1 LILLLFAKF
10 AIQIYLMKILILGS
24 GGREHAFA
32 WKIAQSKLCTQLFV
46 APGNAG
52 TSACATNVNIKVS
65 DFEAIEKFCVDEKID
80 MVLPG
85 SEEPLVK
92 GIYDYF
98 QSKDSLKNI
107 PVIGPS
113 MEGAKLEGSKAYAKS
128 FMMRHNIPTAAY
140 QEFDKNNL
148 QQGINYLQNSS
159 LPIVL
164 KADGLAAGKGVVICE
179 THEHAISEL
188 TEMIEA
194 AKFGDAS
201 AKVVVEQFLKGIEL
215 SVFVLTDGNNYV
227 ILPTAKD
234 YKRIGEGDKGLN
246 TGGMGAISPVPF
258 ADESLMSKII
268 ERVIEPTIKGL
279 QQEKIVYKGFIYFG
293 IIKVNNDPFVIEY
306 NCRMGDPETEVVI
319 PRIENDLVQLFLATA
334 NNTLENEELI
344 ESNKAGCTVVL
355 ASNGYPE
362 TFETGKVINDIELEN
377 DVIVFHAGT
386 KLNDKGNTVSSGG
399 RVMML
404 TALDTD
410 LNKARELA
418 IKKASEFFF
427 ENQYYR
433 KDIGMDVINL
443 K

>member
-1 LILLLFAKF
+1 
-10 AIQIYLMKILILGS
+10 MKILLLGS

-32 WKIAQSKLCTQLFV
+32 WKIAQSKLCTKLFI

-52 TSACATNVNIKVS
+52 TMACGTNIAIKVS

-80 MVLPG
+80 LVLPG

-98 QSKDSLKNI
+98 QSKESLKHI

-113 MEGAKLEGSKAYAKS
+113 TEGAKLEGSKAYAKK
-128 FMMRHNIPTAAY
+128 FMIRHQIPTAAY

-148 QQGINYLQNSS
+148 EEGFTYLENSS

-179 THEHAISEL
+179 TKEQAKAEL
-188 TEMIEA
+188 AEMITA

-201 AKVVVEQFLKGIEL
+201 AKVVIEQFLKGIEM
-215 SVFVLTDGNNYV
+215 SVFVLTDGKNYLL
-227 ILPTAKD
+227 LPTAKD
-234 YKRIGEGDKGLN
+234 YKRVGEGDKGLN

-258 ADESLMSKII
+258 ANKELMDKVI

-293 IIKVNNDPFVIEY
+293 LICLTPTLSKGEGVNELEPFVIEY

-319 PRIENDLVQLFLATA
+319 PRIENDLVELMNAVAAGKLDEQQLK
-334 NNTLENEELI
+334 ENPL
-344 ESNKAGCTVVL
+344 AGCTVVL
-355 ASNGYPE
+355 ASKGYPE
-362 TFETGKVINDIELEN
+362 TFETGKLMNEISASEN
-377 DVIVFHAGT
+377 ITVFHAGT
-386 KLNDKGNTVSSGG
+386 KLNEDGKIISSGG

-410 LNKARELA
+410 LNTARELA
-418 IKKASEFFF
+418 ISKASEGFFD
-427 ENQYYR
+427 NQYFR
-433 KDIGMDVINL
+433 KDIGMDVI
-443 K
+443 KK

>member
-1 LILLLFAKF
+1 
-10 AIQIYLMKILILGS
+10 MKILILGS

-32 WKIAQSKLCTQLFV
+32 WKIAQSKLCSKLFI

-52 TSACATNVNIKVS
+52 TSACATNVNLKVS
-65 DFEAIEKFCVDEKID
+65 DFEGIEKFCVDEKID

-98 QSKDSLKNI
+98 QSKGSLKHI

-113 MEGAKLEGSKAYAKS
+113 MEGAKLEGSKAYAKA

-148 QQGINYLQNSS
+148 QQGVEYLQNSS

-179 THEHAISEL
+179 THEHAMAEL

-215 SVFVLTDGNNYV
+215 SVFVLSDGNNYV

-258 ADESLMSKII
+258 ADELLMKKII
-268 ERVIEPTIKGL
+268 EQVIEPTIKGL
-279 QQEKIVYKGFIYFG
+279 QQEKIIYKGFIYFG
-293 IIKVNNDPFVIEY
+293 IIKVENDPFVIEY

-334 NNTLENEELI
+334 NNTLDKETMIENP
-344 ESNKAGCTVVL
+344 KAGCTVVL

-362 TFETGKVINDIELEN
+362 TFETGKTINNIELEN

-386 KLNDKGNTVSSGG
+386 KLNDDGNIISSGG

-404 TALDTD
+404 TALHDD

-418 IKKASEFFF
+418 INKASEGFF

>member
-1 LILLLFAKF
+1 
-10 AIQIYLMKILILGS
+10 MNILILGS

-32 WKIAQSKLCTQLFV
+32 WKIAQSKLCTKLFI

-52 TSACATNVNIKVS
+52 TAACAVNVNMKVS
-65 DFEAIEKFCVDEKID
+65 DFEAIEKFCMDEKID

-98 QSKDSLKNI
+98 QSKESLKHI

-113 MEGAKLEGSKAYAKS
+113 MEGAKLEGSKAYAKK
-128 FMMRHNIPTAAY
+128 FMIRHQIPTAAY

-148 QQGINYLQNSS
+148 QDGLQYLDNST

-179 THEHAISEL
+179 TVADAKAEL
-188 TEMIEA
+188 IEMIEA

-201 AKVVVEQFLKGIEL
+201 ARVVIEQFLKGIEM
-215 SVFVLTDGNNYV
+215 SVFVLTDGKNYV

-258 ADESLMSKII
+258 VDKILMEKIT
-268 ERVIEPTIKGL
+268 ERVINPTINGL
-279 QQEKIVYKGFIYFG
+279 IDEKITYKGFIYFG
-293 IIKVNNDPFVIEY
+293 LICLTPTLSKGEGINELEPFVIEY

-319 PRIENDLVQLFLATA
+319 PRIENDLLELFMATA
-334 NNTLENEELI
+334 NETLNTKTMQ
-344 ESNKAGCTVVL
+344 ESKKAGCTVVL
-355 ASNGYPE
+355 ASKGYPE
-362 TFETGKVINDIELEN
+362 TFETGKFINEIASSEN
-377 DVIVFHAGT
+377 ITVFHAGT
-386 KLNDKGNTVSSGG
+386 KLNEDGKIISSGG
-399 RVMML
+399 RVMMV

-418 IKKASEFFF
+418 INKASEGFF

-433 KDIGMDVINL
+433 KDIGMDVL